1 LPKRAAGRAQG
12 ILAPAMSDPS
22 RLEFLLELSH
32 ELRTTA
38 GIIDG
43 YLSLARQGELRI
55 EDAMDVAA
63 IKAKELVAL
72 LDELLDGAE
81 QQLGHAESGLRSGRG
96 TQQPRRPRMRRRVGP
111 IQASGGADGERRD
124 HLARAARDSLALA
137 VGLHPRDLGALPLST
152 VLRLTGELER
162 REAGQRIAED
172 RRSKDAS

>member
-1 LPKRAAGRAQG
+1 
-12 ILAPAMSDPS
+12 MSDQS

-32 ELRTTA
+32 ELRTPA

-63 IKAKELVAL
+63 VKAKELCLL

-81 QQLGHAESGLRSGRG
+81 QQLGHAEGALPSGRG
-96 TQQPRRPRMRRRVGP
+96 TKQPRRPRLRRAVG
-111 IQASGGADGERRD
+111 QVRASVGADGERRD
-124 HLARAARDSLALA
+124 HLTRAARDSLALA
-137 VGLHPRDLGALPLST
+137 VGLHPRDLGALTLAT

-162 REAGQRIAED
+162 REAGRRIAED
-172 RRSKDAS
+172 VRSQDAS